1 MTSKQIRM
9 SHKSDKFVKLA
20 NNRVNRVFKQLQL
33 IANLSNRCH
42 YEYTQDEV
50 DQILQAIEKEIAS
63 VKERFEE
70 AKRHRDRPPFKL
82 D

>member
-1 MTSKQIRM
+1 MTNKQRIM

-42 YEYTQDEV
+42 YDYTPDEV
-50 DQILQAIEKEIAS
+50 NQILNAIEKEVAS

-70 AKRHRDRPPFKL
+70 AKWYCDRTPFKL

>member
-1 MTSKQIRM
+1 MKN
-9 SHKSDKFVKLA
+9 KSDKFVKLA

-42 YEYTQDEV
+42 YDYTQDEIN
-50 DQILQAIEKEIAS
+50 QILNAIEKEVAT
-63 VKERFEE
+63 VKERFDD
-70 AKRHRDRPPFKL
+70 ATRYRDRTPFKL